1 MKVATPTVL
10 GFGSRGNNPQPHRR
24 CLPLTGSEENATML
38 NPTVRE
44 NLLFP
49 SSSPSARRPRR
60 FTQVQSMVAYAFV
73 TKIKSLKPSPDFSLT
88 YAYTNKEDF
97 CATKQVGRN
106 PLANPQSDFL
116 AVFKL
121 IFYQFFTI
129 ILPPR
134 FDTTSKITAARR
146 TTPFTTFCM
155 LASTP
160 ISDIPRLITP
170 IRTAPTI
177 TPGTVPIP
185 P

>member
-1 MKVATPTVL
+1 MLSLCICVSEFEDTGKTEGQEP
-10 GFGSRGNNPQPHRR
+10 SQY
-24 CLPLTGSEENATML
+24 LPPN
-38 NPTVRE
+38 
-44 NLLFP
+44 F
-49 SSSPSARRPRR
+49 
-60 FTQVQSMVAYAFV
+60 Y
-73 TKIKSLKPSPDFSLT
+73 LT

>member
-1 MKVATPTVL
+1 
-10 GFGSRGNNPQPHRR
+10 
-24 CLPLTGSEENATML
+24 ML

-49 SSSPSARRPRR
+49 SSSPSARYRRR
-60 FTQVQSMVAYAFV
+60 FPQVQSMVAYEANYLRIYKGRVHWHKQNCFSG
-73 TKIKSLKPSPDFSLT
+73 ILSLIYSVIFIL
-88 YAYTNKEDF
+88 
-97 CATKQVGRN
+97 
-106 PLANPQSDFL
+106 SDS
-116 AVFKL
+116 KL
-121 IFYQFFTI
+121 ILYQFFTI